1 METTILVEDEMR
13 RSVAAQPPVMV
24 YVRVRPLLEHELSKG
39 SKYCWEQNASNT
51 TLRMKRPSGK
61 VGASE
66 RAKAAAA
73 PGSLVGKLNQNF
85 TFDRVF
91 GTATTNDELF
101 VETTKPLV
109 SKVMAGFNGCLFAY
123 GQTGSGKTW
132 SVLGNEGSL
141 GLMPAAVRE
150 VFAQIKR
157 EQDYEFLLRV
167 SYLEVYNET
176 VNDLLVPEDSA
187 LWEMHVHGHEWTRVT
202 GVNAQEALEEAF
214 ARCEVGRRDAGK
226 FSHALPTEP
235 SQGPPGAQSEGA
247 SGSTLWDFNLD
258 EMVMRQR
265 SDRAASKRL
274 RRTPNTGQG
283 LRIMC
288 QDPTY
293 GAVVRGLTEEIV
305 SSPEDI
311 VKLVQSGEA
320 TRHYGAHGMN
330 EKVS

>member
-1 METTILVEDEMR
+1 MSVLTEDAAVATI
-13 RSVAAQPPVMV
+13 SSQPPVMV
-24 YVRVRPLLEHELSKG
+24 YVRVRPLLQHELSKG
-39 SKYCWEQNASNT
+39 SKYCWEQNARNT

-61 VGASE
+61 GGASE
-66 RAKAAAA
+66 QAQAAAA
-73 PGSLVGKLNQNF
+73 SGSLGKLNQNF

-91 GTATTNDELF
+91 GTAATNDELF

-226 FSHALPTEP
+226 FSLALPNERAE
-235 SQGPPGAQSEGA
+235 GPPGARSERA

-265 SDRAASKRL
+265 NDRAASKRL

-311 VKLVQSGEA
+311 VELVRSGDGRA
-320 TRHYGAHGMN
+320 RT
-330 EKVS
+330 S